1 MPNFVVAVFVLI
13 IFYILVRFVRVLS
26 KKVVAKIIDEPAIIS
41 LMSTIFYLLT
51 MGLGLVIGLNV
62 LKLNQAVTS
71 FLAGAGIIGLA
82 LGFAFQDI
90 PANFISGII
99 IAFRKPIKLGD
110 VIETNGYS
118 GFVRNIQ
125 LRATIIE
132 TFQGLHV
139 IIPNRMIFQ
148 NPMTNY
154 TMTDYR
160 RVDLF
165 IGISYAEDLER
176 VKEITLEAIKDNPYL
191 VEDDGKERDLTY
203 EGFGNSSIDFRLMFW
218 ILYTPEEPNY
228 LQARDHAIMAIKKA
242 YNENDITIPFPI
254 RTLDFGIKGGEKFV
268 DQMNQV
274 KQ

>member
-1 MPNFVVAVFVLI
+1 
-13 IFYILVRFVRVLS
+13 
-26 KKVVAKIIDEPAIIS
+26 
-41 LMSTIFYLLT
+41 

-228 LQARDHAIMAIKKA
+228 LQARYHAIMAIKKA
-242 YNENDITIPFPI
+242 YNENDITISFPI